1 MGNNSS
7 NSNTDNQSG
16 GFKWESFK
24 DMKKNYQNNP
34 GNSYGGSSGGSG
46 SNWGG
51 QGNTGNN
58 NTTQFGNFGGQSNP
72 YSSNEGNG
80 GSYGGQGNPW
90 GSDSGKPKVNM
101 GIPSS
106 NFDPNQRGGSSN
118 FDPNQRG
125 GSSNFDPNQRGG
137 SSNFDPNKRS
147 DKPEPSMFDKVVH
160 KFSGVFE
167 KKDPFSD
174 IEGKGGSIKSHPR
187 PDGQRD
193 FEYPI
198 KSQNF

>member
-1 MGNNSS
+1 
-7 NSNTDNQSG
+7 
-16 GFKWESFK
+16 
-24 DMKKNYQNNP
+24 MKKNYQNNP

-58 NTTQFGNFGGQSNP
+58 NTAQSGNFGGQSNP

-90 GSDSGKPKVNM
+90 GSNSGKPKVNM

-106 NFDPNQRGGSSN
+106 NFDPNQHGGSSN
-118 FDPNQRG
+118 FDHNQRG
-125 GSSNFDPNQRGG
+125 
-137 SSNFDPNKRS
+137 
-147 DKPEPSMFDKVVH
+147 DKPEPSMLDKVVDR
-160 KFSGVFE
+160 FSGVFE

>member
-24 DMKKNYQNNP
+24 DMKRNYQNNP
-34 GNSYGGSSGGSG
+34 GNSYGGSSGVSG

-51 QGNTGNN
+51 QGNTGNTN
-58 NTTQFGNFGGQSNP
+58 PTQSSNFGGQSNP
-72 YSSNEGNG
+72 YNSNQGNINQGNG
-80 GSYGGQGNPW
+80 GSFGAQGNQW

-106 NFDPNQRGGSSN
+106 NFDPNQRG
-118 FDPNQRG
+118 
-125 GSSNFDPNQRGG
+125 
-137 SSNFDPNKRS
+137 
-147 DKPEPSMFDKVVH
+147 DKPKPSMLDKVVD
-160 KFSGVFE
+160 KFSGVFQ

-198 KSQNF
+198 KYLNL